1 MPDLE
6 YDIKPVS
13 VLRDDIEA
21 AAAGW
26 PLAEGTT
33 FQSTSCDGVAC
44 EWIQVPPAVADG
56 GVYLHAHGGGY
67 YRGSARVDAA
77 ICSHLCEMTG
87 IGCLSVNYRRPPDEG
102 VFPAAVDDMYSVW
115 RWLIDP
121 AEGGVS
127 PADVVV
133 GGTSAGGGLCLSLL
147 LRIRDEQAA
156 LPAAA
161 ILVSPWTDLT
171 QSGAS
176 FVTNAQHGPLAA
188 YLQHWAAVYLDGA
201 DARHPHASPLFADL
215 QGLPPMLI
223 QAGGDETMLDDATL
237 FAAAAARAGVAVTL
251 QVYPGQPHS
260 FQHDVGTS
268 AVAREAVS
276 NMAQFT
282 QRCFVTHDDLPRP

>member
-6 YDIKPVS
+6 YDIKPVAT
-13 VLRDDIEA
+13 LREEIETA
-21 AAAGW
+21 AAKW
-26 PLAEGTT
+26 PLAAGTT
-33 FQSTSCDGVAC
+33 FEPTSCNGVAC
-44 EWIQVPPAVADG
+44 EWIHVSQATEDHP
-56 GVYLHAHGGGY
+56 VYLHAHGGGY

-115 RWLIDP
+115 RWLTDP
-121 AEGGVS
+121 AGGGVS

-133 GGTSAGGGLCLSLL
+133 GGTSAGGGLCLALL
-147 LRIRDEQAA
+147 LRLRDEQAE
-156 LPAAA
+156 LPTAA

-176 FVTNAQHGPLAA
+176 FGTNAEHGPKAD
-188 YLQHWAAVYLDGA
+188 YLRHWAQVYLDGA

-215 QGLPPMLI
+215 HGLPPMLI
-223 QAGGDETMLDDATL
+223 QAGGHETMLDDATL
-237 FAAAAARAGVAVTL
+237 FAAAAARAGCAVTL

-260 FQHDVGTS
+260 FQHDVGS
-268 AVAREAVS
+268 KAVAREAVS
-276 NMAQFT
+276 QMAQFV
-282 QRCFVTHDDLPRP
+282 QRCSA